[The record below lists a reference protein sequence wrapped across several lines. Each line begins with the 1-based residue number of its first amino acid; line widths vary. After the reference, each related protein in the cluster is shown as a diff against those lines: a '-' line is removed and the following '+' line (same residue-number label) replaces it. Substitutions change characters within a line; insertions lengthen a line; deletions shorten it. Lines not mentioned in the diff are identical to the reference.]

1 MDFFDPAFQS
11 GPFTQERFGLCDDQD
26 TTPAYVDVVS
36 PDKWVATVE
45 NPARREVI
53 FTAVDKGVIQD
64 HEAEGRGRCDAMLTL
79 DELLYLAELKDRG
92 SSSWRADAI
101 EQLKSTIEFLRQ
113 HHDLTHF
120 AIRRPLP
127 VIKSARAFNRLI
139 TRKDCDFFARMV
151 FASIYRRRSSFPS
164 NPRSNFLDWVLI
176 LVRKFGR
183 LGYLNHSKSMS

>member
-26 TTPAYVDVVS
+26 RTPAYVDDVD

-53 FTAVDKGVIQD
+53 FTAVDKVVIQD

-113 HHDLTHF
+113 HHDLTPFRHKKAF
-120 AIRRPLP
+120 ACNKKRQSFQQIDHEERLRFFRTYGFRLDLQATIKLP
-127 VIKSARAFNRLI
+127 E
-139 TRKDCDFFARMV
+139 
-151 FASIYRRRSSFPS
+151 
-164 NPRSNFLDWVLI
+164 
-176 LVRKFGR
+176 
-183 LGYLNHSKSMS
+183 